1 MPRSKEPRSLQG
13 REDVSKTATT
23 KTASKPKKPAA
34 KSATAPAQVGT
45 KDLTAKQTAFAE
57 HYALHKDASAAYRAA
72 YDAADMAPDTIR
84 SQASRLLRNPLVAAR
99 VAKLSERVTK
109 IAEERFDITVDKI
122 LQELAAIAFANVQD
136 YVTVDEETGIPMPDF
151 RKVTRKQFAALT
163 EVVFEDIET
172 GQRTGK
178 RVKFKLGPK
187 KEALVDLGRHYG
199 MFKDQ
204 GTINVNHTGT
214 VTQKVESPADIAA
227 APTKAEALKKFDA
240 FRTGLASR
248 PPMTAATKPAGSA

>member
-1 MPRSKEPRSLQG
+1 MTKSEKP
-13 REDVSKTATT
+13 KTA
-23 KTASKPKKPAA
+23 AVKPAKAPKPVKPAA
-34 KSATAPAQVGT
+34 TKPSAAPPPTATSPAGVLT
-45 KDLTAKQTAFAE
+45 KGLTAKQEAFAE

-84 SQASRLLRNPLVAAR
+84 SQASRLLRNPLVAER
-99 VAKLSERVTK
+99 VAKLSARVAK
-109 IAEERFDITVDKI
+109 VAEERFDITVDKV

-136 YVTVDEETGIPMPDF
+136 YVTVDKDGIPMPDF
-151 RKVTRKQFAALT
+151 SNVTRVQFAALT

-187 KEALVDLGRHYG
+187 KEALVDLGKHLG
-199 MFKDQ
+199 MFKDVGQ
-204 GTINVNHTGT
+204 VTVNHTGT
-214 VTQKVESPADIAA
+214 VTQRVESPGEIAK
-227 APTKAEALKKFDA
+227 APTKADALKTFDA
-240 FRTGLASR
+240 FRATLASR

>member
-1 MPRSKEPRSLQG
+1 MT
-13 REDVSKTATT
+13 KTATT
-23 KTASKPKKPAA
+23 KTDPKPKKPAA
-34 KSATAPAQVGT
+34 KSAAAPAPVGT

-72 YDAADMAPDTIR
+72 YDAATMAPDTIR
-84 SQASRLLRNPLVAAR
+84 SQASRLLRNPLIAAR

-136 YVTVDEETGIPMPDF
+136 YVRVDDDGIPMPDF
-151 RKVTRKQFAALT
+151 SKVTRKQFAALT

-187 KEALVDLGRHYG
+187 KEALVDLGRHFG

-214 VTQKVESPADIAA
+214 VTQKVESPAEIAA
-227 APTKAEALKKFDA
+227 APSKAEALKKFDA